1 MEYMTYKQGKLFV
14 PDEEGR
20 KIGEKAFLSYGIG
33 ISGYDEHPYLVFLE
47 DLKKIMY
54 STPLIYIRYVPIDN
68 TAKAKRTLTGGLKIK
83 RIVSGLS
90 MYEQQEEVKPTST
103 FSREEYKKIR
113 QFLV

>member
-1 MEYMTYKQGKLFV
+1 MIYFKQGELFV

-20 KIGEKAFLSYGIG
+20 KIGEKAFLSYGRG

-54 STPLIYIRYVPIDN
+54 RGPLIYIRYVQIDN

-83 RIVSGLS
+83 RIGGSGLS
-90 MYEQQEEVKPTST
+90 VYEQQEGVKPTST
-103 FSREEYKKIR
+103 FSRKEYKKIR
-113 QFLV
+113 QFPV